1 VIGLASAFGRIPL
14 RWKVVVIMLGVAA
27 ISLVLAGAGLL
38 LYERAGFERET
49 ERKLVLLADVIGL
62 NSTAALAF
70 KDVAAGTETLA
81 ALSSDEHV
89 VAAALY
95 DTKGGLFARY
105 LRRGADHSLPESAP
119 PLSNATFGD
128 GEASLVRTIVLR
140 GQPVGKMYL
149 LADTTGWSATMWGFI
164 GILAILFVAVL
175 VVGLFVSIW
184 LQRLIT
190 DPIAELAQLTRRI
203 GQERDYTLRAVPHTE
218 DELGVLVHGF
228 NDMLDEIG
236 KRRGEL
242 ERAHHELYQLNEQL
256 EQRVHVRT
264 EQLEI
269 ANKELEAFSY
279 SVSHDLRAPLR
290 AIDGFSRIL
299 LDDHGAALD
308 AGAHDCLD
316 RVRNAAQRMSM
327 LIDDL
332 LMLARVTRAEAVRAE
347 VDFSALAR
355 QVADAL
361 QAQNPDRRVRFAL
374 TPGLKVH
381 GDARLLRIALENLFE
396 NAWKFTGGR
405 TEASIEFGMKSED
418 STPVYFVRDNGAG
431 FDMTYAGK
439 LFTPFQRLHM
449 AEEFPGTG
457 IGLATVQRII
467 HKHNGR
473 IWAEGAVDQ
482 GATFYFRVG

>member
-1 VIGLASAFGRIPL
+1 VIALVGAFGRIPL
-14 RWKVVVIMLGVAA
+14 RWKVVLIMLGVAA
-27 ISLVLAGAGLL
+27 ASLMLAGAGLL
-38 LYERAGFERET
+38 LYERASFERET

-70 KDVAAGTETLA
+70 NDTAAGSETLA

-89 VAAALY
+89 MAAALY
-95 DTKGGLFARY
+95 NMQGRLFARY
-105 LRRGADHSLPESAP
+105 LRRGTDHALPEPAP
-119 PLSNATFGD
+119 PLGDVTFGD
-128 GEASLVRTIVLR
+128 GLASLVRAINLS

-149 LADTTGWSATMWGFI
+149 LADTSGWSATMWGFI
-164 GILAILFVAVL
+164 GILAILVVTIL

-190 DPIAELAQLTRRI
+190 DPITHLAQLTRRI
-203 GQERDYTLRAVPHTE
+203 GQERNYSLRAVPRTA

-228 NDMLDEIG
+228 NDMLDEIE

-242 ERAHHELYQLNEQL
+242 EGAHNELHQLNDQL
-256 EQRVHVRT
+256 EQRVHRRT

-290 AIDGFSRIL
+290 SIDGFSRIL
-299 LDDHGAALD
+299 LDDHAAALD
-308 AGAHDCLD
+308 AGARDCLD

-332 LMLARVTRAEAVRAE
+332 LMLARVTRAEAVREE
-347 VDFSALAR
+347 VDLSALAR
-355 QVADAL
+355 QVTDAL

-381 GDARLLRIALENLFE
+381 GDARLLRIALENLLG

-405 TEASIEFGMKSED
+405 AEASIELGMSSED

-457 IGLATVQRII
+457 IGLATVQRIM

-473 IWAEGAVDQ
+473 IWAQGAVDQ